1 MSHIAEVELEMKDM
15 GALAKAAEACGM
27 ELVRDAKT
35 FKYYAGQTAPCIH
48 KLKLKGAGANDFE
61 VGLRYTD
68 GTQTT
73 VAPFIDTYGHA
84 GQKLVKAMGEGMV
97 KLKQH
102 YAAEVTRADLKKKG
116 YRVTVTEAEGRLR
129 VRATK

>member
-1 MSHIAEVELEMKDM
+1 
-15 GALAKAAEACGM
+15 M

-35 FKYYAGQTAPCIH
+35 FKYYSGQTAPCIH
-48 KLKLKGAGANDFE
+48 KLRLKDAGANAFE

-73 VAPFIDTYGHA
+73 VQPFIDTYGHE
-84 GQKLVKAMGEGMV
+84 GQKLVKAMGAGMV

-102 YAAEVTRADLKKKG
+102 YAAEVARADLRRKG
-116 YRVTVTEAEGRLR
+116 YSVRVTEQDGRLR